1 MSALEGWIERQHG
14 VSAARLLETI
24 SSSVVKRREHF
35 FQTIIPARGSVVAST
50 QLAAYDPDPDYF
62 FHWYRDAAIVM
73 DSLYLL
79 HRDGTVADGPSR
91 FADFVLFNTGLA
103 KLDGRETTLPPAM
116 PGFEKFLRRDLA
128 AAHGKAISA
137 ETRVNPDGTLDITD
151 WPRPQH
157 DGPAL
162 RALTILRWLESAP
175 FAEAEALLRDD
186 LAIVLAHAR
195 WPCLDIWEEEQGSHY
210 YTLLVS
216 ARALEAGADWLEIR
230 EKHFADECRA
240 ESRHLLG
247 MLEEHWRGA
256 HFGSRQLASGDL
268 SSRDLDIAVILAA
281 IHGGGDGAHSVH
293 DPRLMAT
300 LDQLADLFD
309 GAYAINHNRPPGTAP
324 AMGRYPGDTY
334 YSGGAWYIATLGAA
348 EFCYRAGQ
356 ETRGDAFL
364 ETVRRFTPAD
374 GALSEQFDQT
384 SGAQTSAK
392 NLGWSHAA
400 FITCAAARRVAYSGR

>member
-1 MSALEGWIERQHG
+1 MSALEEWIKRQHT

-24 SSSVVKRREHF
+24 SSPVVKHRAHF
-35 FQTIIPARGSVVAST
+35 FQTIVPVRGSVVAST
-50 QLAAYDPDPDYF
+50 QLAGYDPDPDYF

-73 DSLYLL
+73 DALYLL
-79 HRDGTVADGPSR
+79 HRDSSIADGPSR
-91 FADFVLFNTGLA
+91 FADFVHFNTALA
-103 KLDGRETTLPPAM
+103 KLDGRQTTLPPAM
-116 PGFEKFLRRDLA
+116 PGFEKFLRSDLA
-128 AAHGKAISA
+128 TAHGKAISA

-162 RALTILRWLESAP
+162 RALTVLRWLESAP
-175 FAEAEALLRDD
+175 LAEAETLLRDD
-186 LAIVLAHAR
+186 LATVVGHAR

-216 ARALEAGADWLEIR
+216 ARALEAGADWLENR

-247 MLEEHWRGA
+247 MLDDHWRGA
-256 HFGSRQLASGDL
+256 HFGSRQLASGAL
-268 SSRDLDIAVILAA
+268 SSRDIDIAVILAA
-281 IHGGGDGAHSVH
+281 VHGGGDGTHSPH

-309 GAYAINHNRPPGTAP
+309 AAYAINRNRPAGTAP

-356 ETRGDAFL
+356 SMRGDAFL
-364 ETVRRFTPAD
+364 ETVRRFTPPD

-400 FITCAAARRVAYSGR
+400 FITCAAARREAYLGG